1 MELTHKPPYSRRQLR
16 GFLVELDREL
26 ARATSEEHTLIV
38 IGGFVMAHCLYF
50 RSTDDVDVIGDGL
63 TPAVA
68 QAARSVAMRL
78 GIAADW
84 INAAAR
90 GIQMPMQQQLTPL
103 FEGSALTVLSPGL
116 RNVLAMKLRAAR
128 DKDFRDCVALVR
140 RLRITSEAELHE
152 LLAHA
157 CGNPQNVTAER
168 ERFAEDVLARSRQW
182 RRLARAVQRPLVR
195 LRSSP

>member
-1 MELTHKPPYSRRQLR
+1 MELTHKPPYSRRQLKR
-16 GFLVELDREL
+16 FLVELDREL

-38 IGGFVMAHCLYF
+38 VGGFVMAHCLYF
-50 RSTDDVDVIGDGL
+50 RSTDDVDVVGDGL

-90 GIQMPMQQQLTPL
+90 GIQIPVPQQLIPL
-103 FEGSALTVLSPGL
+103 FEGSVLTVLSPGL

-140 RLRITSEAELHE
+140 RLGITSEAELHE
-152 LLAHA
+152 LLAQA
-157 CGNPQNVTAER
+157 CGYPQRVTAER
-168 ERFAEDVLARSRQW
+168 ERFADDVLVRSRRW
-182 RRLARAVQRPLVR
+182 RRLACAAQKPLAR
-195 LRSSP
+195 HRSGP